1 MAKEMLDYL
10 LDANDD
16 LDVSS
21 GDFAVV
27 ESTVQHKRQ
36 LLWNNKGEFK
46 QSPTV
51 CVGAINFIDDESK
64 QGITREISQQF
75 MRDGMEVRNQQAG
88 ANNLADNVARLI
100 DGSFY
105 K

>member
-1 MAKEMLDYL
+1 MAKEMMDIG
-10 LDANDD
+10 LDANE
-16 LDVSS
+16 DVALAA
-21 GDFAVV
+21 GDFTIV